1 MCGYQQEEQAERL
14 RIKELEDEE
23 RRAQQ
28 IAGSAFDKTNPP
40 QKLTFGFQKK
50 KSSLF

>member
-1 MCGYQQEEQAERL
+1 MEQRELADRARVKEQEER
-14 RIKELEDEE
+14 E
-23 RRAQQ
+23 RREREQA
-28 IAGSAFDKTNPP
+28 AASRGSGDKSNPP